1 MLRFLILLCCTATSL
16 SATQDQA
23 AVDDMHTQALS
34 SPSASQCR
42 TCHPSHYDQWSVSPH
57 SYAQLSPVY
66 NAMHGT
72 ILKLTNGTSGDFCI
86 RCHSTFAMS
95 LGEEPFMANSQRSP
109 ISREGITCITCHRVN
124 RDFGKFSGRF
134 TIEHGGLTLPIY
146 GTSDGTE
153 LERAMADP
161 DYNLSPD
168 PEKVRGRPVH
178 LQAQPF
184 FQLPEPGF
192 CGVCHDVNFVNGF
205 RLEEAF
211 SEYKSAPAASDG
223 ITCQDC
229 HMGTEPGV
237 YSGDPK
243 TNYRRGPAAVVS
255 GKATPARK
263 LTDHTFAGP
272 DHSIVHPGF
281 FPHNP
286 EAAEFATLDEWLEFD
301 YRAGWGT
308 PDFEESVEDDED
320 SFHFP
325 PRWSDPFDRE
335 EARFLIE
342 GQLEKLNA
350 YMEQRHKVLRQGY
363 QIGRIETRQAS
374 TDGLEFSIEVRNGT
388 DGHNVPT
395 GFIAERVLFL
405 QVIVVDAVGDTL
417 FQSGDLDPNGDIRD
431 SHSLYVHDGR
441 LPQDPFLFSLQS
453 SFITR
458 NTRGSER
465 EQVVAVNFSA
475 DPLPF
480 SRPSTFSPVLTGRAA
495 GARIHRK
502 SIEPL
507 GNRWARYQIGKDQLS
522 GQPPY
527 RAQVRLIAGMVPI
540 NLVQLIQLAGFD
552 YNMSGRQVADAV
564 VKRHDTLWEYQA
576 LIHPALDPGL
586 VRWQAVEVAA
596 PLWDQP

>member
-1 MLRFLILLCCTATSL
+1 MRLALIILLCIASTL
-16 SATQDQA
+16 SAAEENA
-23 AVDDMHTQALS
+23 AAMHLETLS
-34 SPSASQCR
+34 SPSAAQCR
-42 TCHPSHYDQWSVSPH
+42 KCHPNHYDQWSVSPH

-86 RCHSTFAMS
+86 RCHSTFAMP
-95 LGEEPFMANSQRSP
+95 LGEDLYMSNLERNA

-124 RDFGKFSGRF
+124 RDYGKFSGRF
-134 TIEHGGLTLPIY
+134 SIEQGGLSLPIY
-146 GTSDGTE
+146 GTSDGGE
-153 LERAMADP
+153 LKRALADP
-161 DYNLSPD
+161 TYSLATAQDT
-168 PEKVRGRPVH
+168 VRRLPVH
-178 LQAQPF
+178 LRAQPF

-192 CGVCHDVNFVNGF
+192 CGLCHDVNFVNGF

-211 SEYKSAPAASDG
+211 SEFKSAPAAKDG

-229 HMGTEPGV
+229 HMGKEAGV
-237 YSGDPK
+237 YTGDPN
-243 TNYRRGPAAVVS
+243 TNYSRGPAAVVNR
-255 GKATPARK
+255 KPTQRRK

-286 EAAEFATLDEWLEFD
+286 DAAEFASMEDWLQFD

-308 PDFEESVEDDED
+308 EDFEDAVEDDED
-320 SFHFP
+320 FEFP
-325 PRWSDPFDRE
+325 PRWEDADDRI
-335 EARFLIE
+335 EAREDYLDPQIK
-342 GQLEKLNA
+342 KLNQ
-350 YMEQRHKVLRQGY
+350 YMVQRHRILRRGY
-363 QIGRIETRQAS
+363 QIGRIVTVRA
-374 TDGLEFSIEVRNGT
+374 DPKGLEFKVEVRNGT

-405 QVIVVDAVGDTL
+405 QVTLVDAVGATL
-417 FQSGDLDPNGDIRD
+417 FKSGDLDPNGDVRD
-431 SHSLYVHDGR
+431 SHSLYVHDGL
-441 LPQDPFLFSLQS
+441 LPQDPYLFSLQS

-458 NTRGSER
+458 NLRGSER

-480 SRPSTFSPVLTGRAA
+480 ARPATFSPVLTGRAA

-507 GNRWARYQIGKDQLS
+507 GSRWATYRVEESQLS
-522 GQPPY
+522 GRPPY
-527 RAQVRLIAGMVPI
+527 TAHVRLIAGMVPI

-552 YNMSGRQVADAV
+552 YHMSGRQVADAV
-564 VKRHDTLWEYQA
+564 RQGHDTLWEFKA
-576 LIHPALDPGL
+576 LIKSGDRPDQIQWQPVELD
-586 VRWQAVEVAA
+586 A
-596 PLWDQP
+596 PLWDSQ